1 MSTPAVVEARAS
13 PATLVT
19 AVIMLTAVKLV
30 DQWAALERRLPIDW
44 ETISLRL
51 HTEQPDEIG
60 EAARILG
67 PMNVGRVG
75 DQLALTVRR
84 AGGAS
89 GPEAARRLFGRL
101 DQARIWCL
109 LQQEDVAVQEPGGTT
124 PPAVREAAPVA
135 EAWDDALSELPSGWS
150 DLLCFLEIHSS
161 VLLARAALLCAPV
174 NPTRDR
180 HAVGFTFR
188 CASSEGYGVSPEM
201 ARRCFE
207 RLDAEGIEGAVSVLR
222 VVSDTDNVATQG
234 PVWYVGD
241 RVL

>member
-1 MSTPAVVEARAS
+1 
-13 PATLVT
+13 
-19 AVIMLTAVKLV
+19 MLTAVKLV
-30 DQWAALERRLPIDW
+30 DQWAALERRLPVDW
-44 ETISLRL
+44 ESITLRL
-51 HTEQPDEIG
+51 RTEQPDELA

-75 DQLALTVRR
+75 DQLAVTVRR
-84 AGGAS
+84 AGGAA

-109 LQQEDVAVQEPGGTT
+109 LEQDAVTAAEPGGET
-124 PPAVREAAPVA
+124 PAMAGLRAKTPVA
-135 EAWDDALSELPSGWS
+135 DAWDAALAQLPSGWS
-150 DLLCFLEIHSS
+150 DLLCVLEVGSS
-161 VLLARAALLCAPV
+161 ALLPRAALLCAPV
-174 NPTRDR
+174 NPTRD
-180 HAVGFTFR
+180 HGAIGFTFR
-188 CASSEGYGVSPEM
+188 CASHEGYGVSPVM

-207 RLDAEGIEGAVSVLR
+207 RLDTEDIDATVSVLR

>member
-1 MSTPAVVEARAS
+1 
-13 PATLVT
+13 
-19 AVIMLTAVKLV
+19 MLTAVKLV

-44 ETISLRL
+44 ETIRLRL
-51 HTEQPDEIG
+51 STEQPDEIG
-60 EAARILG
+60 EAARVLG

-109 LQQEDVAVQEPGGTT
+109 LEQDEVG
-124 PPAVREAAPVA
+124 VREPAPETSATTRQTTPVA
-135 EAWDDALSELPSGWS
+135 EAWDAALAELPSGWS
-150 DLLCFLEIHSS
+150 DLLCSLELASS
-161 VLLARAALLCAPV
+161 DLLPRAALLCAPV

-180 HAVGFTFR
+180 DSVAFTFR
-188 CASSEGYGVSPEM
+188 CASSAGYGVSPVM

-207 RLDAEGIEGAVSVLR
+207 RLDAEGIEAEIAVLR

-234 PVWYVGD
+234 PVWYVGGK
-241 RVL
+241 VL